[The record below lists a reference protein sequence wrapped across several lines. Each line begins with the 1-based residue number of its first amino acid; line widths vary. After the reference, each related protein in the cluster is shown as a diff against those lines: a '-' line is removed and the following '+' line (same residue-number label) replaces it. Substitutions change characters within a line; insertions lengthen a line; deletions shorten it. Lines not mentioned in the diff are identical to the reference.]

1 MARTTQEF
9 GSRTPFA
16 RTDQRRWQELTQV
29 TVSLLGFHLGFE
41 RFHCGARRGGV
52 SRAV

>member
-16 RTDQRRWQELTQV
+16 PTDQRRWQELTQV
-29 TVSLLGFHLGFE
+29 TMSLLGFHLGFE
-41 RFHCGARRGGV
+41 RFTVAHV
-52 SRAV
+52 